1 MLKKILII
9 IYLVVTFLVCAHLDA
24 EVTFSVPYEHTE
36 VIY

>member
-36 VIY
+36 AIY

>member
-1 MLKKILII
+1 MVKKILII
-9 IYLVVTFLVCAHLDA
+9 LYLIVTFLICAHLDA